1 MTTTTLITA
10 PVPGVRHVSN
20 AATAWMLAEEIL
32 ARRTKPLVVI
42 STEPGTLTIRFDAAR
57 IADAL
62 GDRAEVVTIE
72 TGPVSMA
79 MQDRLPPKCQV
90 FNGAARVYAPDFWVD
105 PVWQRSTLRFAG
117 VAHDEDLIR
126 DADEAG
132 GTGVAF
138 TSSPEPVKASTR
150 ATATVLQVYGD
161 GSLATGRLDDDRNV
175 MIRGDRLPA
184 ELSVGLAVRPGDRV
198 TGDLSPD
205 GLELQL
211 DPAPIDLESAF
222 PDGAVASGYVE
233 KTTAARAY
241 VALHPSHV
249 FALRRRDIT
258 DETDE
263 TPINELV
270 ATGTF
275 LPVRVGRLDGKITL
289 TAVGI
294 PADAEVTPSVPLVP
308 GTPGWLEPERF
319 APSIV
324 PTADPSADTAV
335 TRVSDGATP
344 PASPDAPRD
353 SPAAASDLAPRVE
366 MLEAELGVLRKA
378 IARLTPG
385 VVAASQIQH
394 LEQQLRDE
402 ARENIEL
409 ASKLAA
415 EREARKDAIKAAQ
428 VARKSSVGTA
438 PSREYRRNRWIT
450 DEEWIRHEIYLA
462 WIDRIDP
469 NERPSTPLGDY
480 LIGER
485 FASSLE
491 SLDDAQLDKAMRA
504 VVDVVTGRAH
514 AVNGR
519 DLHPWRSGTGGDD
532 PQRIRDVDGAKGWRC
547 AIEKN
552 SPSARRL
559 HYWVLRIGTA
569 GGQVELSRVVLHD
582 DFAE

>member
-1 MTTTTLITA
+1 MIIIFLPDSKGSGI
-10 PVPGVRHVSN
+10 
-20 AATAWMLAEEIL
+20 
-32 ARRTKPLVVI
+32 K
-42 STEPGTLTIRFDAAR
+42 PGT
-57 IADAL
+57 
-62 GDRAEVVTIE
+62 V
-72 TGPVSMA
+72 
-79 MQDRLPPKCQV
+79 Q
-90 FNGAARVYAPDFWVD
+90 
-105 PVWQRSTLRFAG
+105 
-117 VAHDEDLIR
+117 
-126 DADEAG
+126 
-132 GTGVAF
+132 
-138 TSSPEPVKASTR
+138 
-150 ATATVLQVYGD
+150 
-161 GSLATGRLDDDRNV
+161 
-175 MIRGDRLPA
+175 
-184 ELSVGLAVRPGDRV
+184 
-198 TGDLSPD
+198 
-205 GLELQL
+205 
-211 DPAPIDLESAF
+211 
-222 PDGAVASGYVE
+222 
-233 KTTAARAY
+233 
-241 VALHPSHV
+241 
-249 FALRRRDIT
+249 
-258 DETDE
+258 

-270 ATGTF
+270 ATGTL

-294 PADAEVTPSVPLVP
+294 PADPEVTPSVPLVP

-324 PTADPSADTAV
+324 PTADSSADTAV
-335 TRVSDGATP
+335 ARVSDGATP
-344 PASPDAPRD
+344 PASPRD

-438 PSREYRRNRWIT
+438 PSREYRRSRWLT
-450 DEEWIRHEIYLA
+450 DEEWIRHEIFLA

-480 LIGER
+480 VIGER

-491 SLDDAQLDKAMRA
+491 SLDDAQFDKAMRA

-559 HYWVLRIGTA
+559 HYWVLRNGTA